1 VETTRV
7 SASAKATFGS
17 LAEQLPPIISE
28 AMNTAHELALK
39 AHLSGEMDRHD
50 TYGHTLKVKM
60 HEVLA
65 DAVRHVPGVI
75 MRKPAGGRFPLP
87 VIQETAVALLPLRY
101 STDRKETRESAKIN
115 LSELRRSLL
124 ALVTPSAT
132 KNQQLSIEDAMADD
146 CDMDMDAHFQEMADI
161 DEQLAAFGRVVTIG
175 FGSNPS
181 SGLWGLGWGDL
192 RLAETGHKT
201 TWESWNDL
209 PLASPGGLD
218 LGRTTGL
225 HSVGT
230 VQPVYFDQTDEADEL
245 DLSPRDPRTQS
256 DEESPSTQAS
266 GNSAL

>member
-1 VETTRV
+1 MESTSV
-7 SASAKATFGS
+7 SATARATFGS
-17 LAEQLPPIISE
+17 LAGQLPPIISE

-65 DAVRHVPGVI
+65 EAVRHVPGVI

-101 STDRKETRESAKIN
+101 STDRKESRESAKIN

-132 KNQQLSIEDAMADD
+132 KSLQLSIEDAMADD
-146 CDMDMDAHFQEMADI
+146 FDMDAHFQEMDDM

-181 SGLWGLGWGDL
+181 AGLWGLGWGDL
-192 RLAETGHKT
+192 RLAESGHKT

-209 PLASPGGLD
+209 PDPVPGGLS
-218 LGRTTGL
+218 T
-225 HSVGT
+225 SPT
-230 VQPVYFDQTDEADEL
+230 VELRVIDTVKPVYFDQTDEADEL
-245 DLSPRDPRTQS
+245 ELSPRGPSTDS
-256 DEESPSTQAS
+256 DEESASARAS
-266 GNSAL
+266 GDSAT